1 MLVNGNNIVD
11 PNNAP
16 SDTQTVL
23 KAPANPFA
31 NPGVPAGF
39 LQQDPNSLSII
50 FNQDSGELGFAD
62 NRTPAQKPQ
71 VQEPLKDNQE
81 VPKTPDA
88 NEERFLR
95 LEQGI
100 VAIGSFLEGLKNGG
114 LNNLNGN
121 NNQQPQQT
129 QQPEEF
135 DYSGVDTSD
144 ANNIRDIIRNEF
156 KVLIQS
162 ELKPLLGK
170 QQELGLRASF
180 NQAATTYG
188 KEFLE
193 GTLPVIDNLIKQ
205 GVMKSDPNMDFV
217 TIHNALKANGM
228 IKSVTANTDSTIQP
242 TNGSSNGQPQSAQE
256 LVQRANALSTESPGA
271 QRTIINNANPK
282 RGTKGYSVSDAV
294 DDAFN
299 QIFGGN

>member
-1 MLVNGNNIVD
+1 MLVNGNNVVD

-23 KAPANPFA
+23 KAPPNPFA

-39 LQQDPNSLSII
+39 LNQDPNSLAFIL
-50 FNQDSGELGFAD
+50 NQDSGQLEIA
-62 NRTPAQKPQ
+62 PKPQAQQPQ
-71 VQEPLKDNQE
+71 VQEPVKQNQE
-81 VPKTPDA
+81 PPKTPDA

-100 VAIGSFLEGLKNGG
+100 ATIGSFLEGLKNGG
-114 LNNLNGN
+114 LNNLNG
-121 NNQQPQQT
+121 QQNQQT
-129 QQPEEF
+129 QQQTNTPEEF
-135 DYSGVDTSD
+135 DYSDVDISNP
-144 ANNIRDIIRNEF
+144 NNIRDIIRNEF
-156 KVLIQS
+156 KVLISS

-193 GTLPVIDNLIKQ
+193 GSLPTIDHLIKT
-205 GVMKSDPNMDFV
+205 GVLKSDPNMDFV
-217 TIHNALKANGM
+217 AIHLSLKQAGM
-228 IKSVTANTDSTIQP
+228 IKPVAANTDSTIQP
-242 TNGSSNGQPQSAQE
+242 SNGSSNGQPQTAQE
-256 LVQRANALSTESPGA
+256 LVQRANALSTETPGA
-271 QRTIINNANPK
+271 QRTIINNTNPK
-282 RGTKGYSVSDAV
+282 KGTKGYSVGDAV

-299 QIFGGN
+299 QIFGGI